1 MSEFGPLLKKFRE
14 SKGVS
19 QSKLAERAS
28 LCHSYISRLESGA
41 RMPTREAVDR
51 LAAALRL
58 EPEERDRLHHA
69 AGFLGTGATIDL
81 GEFRAW
87 LDEGL
92 RLLARAQGGA

>member
-1 MSEFGPLLKKFRE
+1 MGAEFGGVLRDFRE
-14 SKGVS
+14 RLGVS
-19 QSKLAERAS
+19 QAKLAKLAEFD
-28 LCHSYISRLESGA
+28 HSFISRLESGA

-58 EPEERDRLHHA
+58 EPEERDRLRNA

-92 RLLARAQGGA
+92 RLLARAQG